1 MMLQKYFL
9 AIVPPEPTL
18 SEILHIKEYISK
30 NYNSHGAL
38 QSPAHITVHM
48 PFTWEDEKEG
58 KLLDCLNAFSF
69 ENSINIKFNGFS
81 CFEPRVVF
89 IDVEE
94 DNTLF
99 LLQQKL
105 VFHVK
110 KNLSIFNQSDN
121 LRGFH
126 PHITIAFR
134 DLKKQIFFRV
144 WDEFKDKGFHSA
156 FNCNEFVLLKKGKL
170 NWEIY
175 KRFKFTP

>member
-1 MMLQKYFL
+1 MIQKYFL
-9 AIVPPEPTL
+9 AIVPPEPILT
-18 SEILHIKEYISK
+18 EIQNIKEYISK

-38 QSPAHITVHM
+38 QSPAHITVHL
-48 PFTWEDEKEG
+48 PFNWEEEKEE
-58 KLLDCLNAFSF
+58 KLLDCLTNFSF
-69 ENSINIKFNGFS
+69 ENTINITLNGFS
-81 CFEPRVVF
+81 SFEPRVVF
-89 IDVEE
+89 INVENDE
-94 DNTLF
+94 TLF

-126 PHITIAFR
+126 AHITIAFR
-134 DLKKQIFFRV
+134 DLKKQTFYKV
-144 WDEFKDKGFHSA
+144 WDEFKAKEFKA
-156 FNCNEFVLLKKGKL
+156 EFNCNEFALLKKGKL

>member
-1 MMLQKYFL
+1 MLQKYFL

-69 ENSINIKFNGFS
+69 ENSINIKLNGFS

-94 DNTLF
+94 DETLF

-110 KNLSIFNQSDN
+110 KNLNIFNQSDD

-126 PHITIAFR
+126 AHITIAFR
-134 DLKKQIFFRV
+134 DLKKQIFYKA
-144 WDEFKDKGFHSA
+144 WEEFKTKPFA
-156 FNCNEFVLLKKGKL
+156 CEFNCAEFVLLKKGKI
-170 NWEIY
+170 NWEVY
-175 KRFKFTP
+175 KRFKFIP